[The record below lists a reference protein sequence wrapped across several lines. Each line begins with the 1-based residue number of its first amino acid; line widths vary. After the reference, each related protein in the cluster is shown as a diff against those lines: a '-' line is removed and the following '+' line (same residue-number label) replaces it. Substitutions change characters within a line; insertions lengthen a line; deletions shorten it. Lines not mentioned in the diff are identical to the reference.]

1 MKLYILKHPI
11 YGYLTSN
18 KYYSGSWSNDINKA
32 KKWSSVSHVKSLKKQ
47 TTRMTRL
54 ECKIIMLEFNQEP
67 NITEL
72 N

>member
-18 KYYSGSWSNDINKA
+18 GSSHSADINKA
-32 KKWSSVSHVKSLKKQ
+32 KKWSSISHVKSVIKQ
-47 TTRMTRL
+47 TSDSRKT
-54 ECKIIMLEFNQEP
+54 ECKIIMLEFDQEP